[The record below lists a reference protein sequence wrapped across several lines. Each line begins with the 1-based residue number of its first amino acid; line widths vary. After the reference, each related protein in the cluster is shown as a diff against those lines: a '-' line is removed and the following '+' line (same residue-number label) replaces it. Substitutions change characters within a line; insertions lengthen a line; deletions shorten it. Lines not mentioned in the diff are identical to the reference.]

1 MIELAVVICCFV
13 GVVFVLNRENMR
25 IKEEMRKLKR
35 TNAFLTKTINDS
47 REDIDK
53 LVEINKQL
61 KEELE
66 MAEELREEMEEI
78 LSCFVDEDELLDNK

>member
-25 IKEEMRKLKR
+25 IKEENRKLKR

-53 LVEINKQL
+53 LVEINKEL
-61 KEELE
+61 KQELE
-66 MAEELREEMEEI
+66 MAEELREEMEDI
-78 LSCFVDEDELLDNK
+78 LSCFIDEDELLDNK